1 MMNAEEQRMGIS
13 IIQRRLPRASLLV
26 AVVAA
31 LAALAATVMPLS
43 AGGDVTSKTGSL
55 RDLGRAFQ
63 TQTLYEFDTLAEHGE
78 GLDEI
83 AAASSVVGIGRIVD
97 VREGYKVDLGPL
109 MDGGRAYER
118 HMLIVVEPQ
127 SLLKGADGLGSSG
140 LVHISQPWSPAYP
153 LDETR
158 AAMHGAAEK
167 VAFFLTPADLPSDG
181 VVDEFAGREQDDAV
195 FSPTQVSTVLGVD
208 LQRKLAFPLLTDEM
222 LERSD
227 ANVRMLSRAGA
238 PVRGFTT
245 IRLGVKPHQGSHP
258 GEPESSE
265 Q

>member
-1 MMNAEEQRMGIS
+1 MGIS
-13 IIQRRLPRASLLV
+13 VIQRRLPRAALLV
-26 AVVAA
+26 ALMAA
-31 LAALAATVMPLS
+31 VAALAATVMPPS

-55 RDLGRAFQ
+55 RDLGRGFQ
-63 TQTLYEFDTLAEHGE
+63 MQTLYEFDTLAEQGT

-83 AAASSVVGIGRIVD
+83 AAASSVVGVGRIVD

-109 MDGGRAYER
+109 TDGGRFYER

-127 SLLKGADGLGSSG
+127 RLLKGADSLGSSG
-140 LVHISQPWSPAYP
+140 LVHISQPWSPAYS

-158 AAMHGAAEK
+158 AAMDGAAEQ
-167 VAFFLTPADLPSDG
+167 VAFFLTPSDLPSDG
-181 VVDEFAGREQDDAV
+181 VVDEFAGRGEDDAV
-195 FSPTQVSTVLGVD
+195 FSPTHVSTVMGVD
-208 LQRKLAFPLLTDEM
+208 LQRKLAFPLLTDET

-227 ANVRMLSRAGA
+227 ANVRTLSRAGA

-258 GEPESSE
+258 GEPETSE